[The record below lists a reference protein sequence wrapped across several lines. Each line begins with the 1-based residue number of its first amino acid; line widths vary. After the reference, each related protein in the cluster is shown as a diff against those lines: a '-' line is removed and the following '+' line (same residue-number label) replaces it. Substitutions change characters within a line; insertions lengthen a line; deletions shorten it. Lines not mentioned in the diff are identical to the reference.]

1 MALVTRATRKTG
13 AVSIVTLLL
22 LVGVAVVFSNVFPF
36 RQILA
41 QQELVV
47 QKEQTLAVLEAEN
60 ARLTSAADY
69 LQTDQGVEKIAR
81 QDFGY
86 VRPGEVG
93 FVVVAP
99 PDEAEFVPPAAE
111 PIEEL
116 DRVWWQGIWD
126 FLTGR
131 DLLG

>member
-1 MALVTRATRKTG
+1 MVSVFTFILV
-13 AVSIVTLLL
+13 VTA
-22 LVGVAVVFSNVFPF
+22 AVVFSNVFPF

-41 QQELVV
+41 QQELVQ
-47 QKEQTLAVLEAEN
+47 QKEQTLAVLQEEN
-60 ARLTSAADY
+60 ARLAVAAEY

-86 VRPGEVG
+86 VRPGEVAY
-93 FVVVAP
+93 VVVAP
-99 PDEAEFVPPAAE
+99 PGDPGVVAPPPD
-111 PIEEL
+111 PIEDI

>member
-1 MALVTRATRKTG
+1 VISATGKTRF
-13 AVSIVTLLL
+13 VWVVTLLL
-22 LVGVAVVFSNVFPF
+22 VVAVALVFSNVFPF

-41 QQELVV
+41 QQELVA
-47 QKEQTLAVLEAEN
+47 QKEQALAVLQDEN
-60 ARLTSAADY
+60 ERLSTTADY

-86 VRPGEVG
+86 VRPGEVAYVVVSPPDQTG
-93 FVVVAP
+93 FVPAP
-99 PDEAEFVPPAAE
+99 PE
-111 PIEEL
+111 PVEEL
-116 DRVWWQGIWD
+116 DRGWWQGIWD

>member
-1 MALVTRATRKTG
+1 VIRATGKTRA
-13 AVSIVTLLL
+13 VSVITLLL
-22 LVGVAVVFSNVFPF
+22 LVAVALVFSNVFPF

-41 QQELVV
+41 QQELVE
-47 QKEQTLAVLEAEN
+47 QKEQTLAVLQEEN
-60 ARLTSAADY
+60 VRLTATADY
-69 LQTDQGVEKIAR
+69 LETEQGVEKIAR

-86 VRPGEVG
+86 VRPGEVAY
-93 FVVVAP
+93 VVVAP
-99 PDEAEFVPPAAE
+99 PGEADFVPSAPE

-116 DRVWWQGIWD
+116 DREWWQGIWD

>member
-1 MALVTRATRKTG
+1 MRRATATPR

-22 LVGVAVVFSNVFPF
+22 LVAVALVFSNVFPF

-41 QQELVV
+41 QQELVE
-47 QKEQTLAVLEAEN
+47 QKEQTLAVLKEEN
-60 ARLTSAADY
+60 ARLTAAAGY

-81 QDFGY
+81 EDFGY
-86 VRPGEVG
+86 VRPGEVAY
-93 FVVVAP
+93 VVVAP
-99 PDEAEFVPPAAE
+99 PEKEEFVPPEPE

-116 DRVWWQGIWD
+116 DRGWWQGVWD

>member
-1 MALVTRATRKTG
+1 MIRATGKTRV
-13 AVSIVTLLL
+13 VSVLTLLL
-22 LVGVAVVFSNVFPF
+22 LVAVALVFSNVFPF

-41 QQELVV
+41 QEELVE
-47 QKEQTLAVLEAEN
+47 QKNQSLAVLEAEN
-60 ARLTSAADY
+60 ARLTAAADY
-69 LQTDQGVEKIAR
+69 LQTDDGVEKIAR

-86 VRPGEVG
+86 VRPGEVAY
-93 FVVVAP
+93 VVVSP
-99 PDEAEFVPPAAE
+99 PGEAELVPAEPE

>member
-1 MALVTRATRKTG
+1 MISATGRTR
-13 AVSIVTLLL
+13 VVWVVTLLL
-22 LVGVAVVFSNVFPF
+22 LVAVAVVFSNVFPF

-41 QQELVV
+41 QQELVE
-47 QKEQTLAVLEAEN
+47 QKEQTLVVLQEEN
-60 ARLTSAADY
+60 SRLSTTADY
-69 LQTDQGVEKIAR
+69 LRTDQGVEKIAR

-86 VRPGEVG
+86 VRPGEVAY
-93 FVVVAP
+93 VVVAP
-99 PDEAEFVPPAAE
+99 PGEEDFVPAPAD

-116 DRVWWQGIWD
+116 DRGWWQGIWD

>member
-1 MALVTRATRKTG
+1 VISATGKTR
-13 AVSIVTLLL
+13 VVWVITLLL
-22 LVGVAVVFSNVFPF
+22 LVAVALVFSNVFPF

-47 QKEQTLAVLEAEN
+47 QKEQTLAVLQVEN
-60 ARLTSAADY
+60 ARLSATADY

-81 QDFGY
+81 EDFGY
-86 VRPGEVG
+86 VQPGEVAY
-93 FVVVAP
+93 VVVAP
-99 PDEAEFVPPAAE
+99 PEDTEFVPAVPDA
-111 PIEEL
+111 IEEL
-116 DRVWWQGIWD
+116 DRSWWQGIWD

>member
-86 VRPGEVG
+86 VRPGEVA

>member
-1 MALVTRATRKTG
+1 MISATGKTR
-13 AVSIVTLLL
+13 VVWVITLLL
-22 LVGVAVVFSNVFPF
+22 LVAVALVFSNVFPF

-47 QKEQTLAVLEAEN
+47 KKEQTLAVLQVEN
-60 ARLTSAADY
+60 ARLTATADY

-81 QDFGY
+81 EDFGY
-86 VRPGEVG
+86 VQPGEVAY
-93 FVVVAP
+93 VVVAP
-99 PDEAEFVPPAAE
+99 PEDTEFVPAVPE

-116 DRVWWQGIWD
+116 DRSWWQGIWD